1 VLAAADQISPEH
13 MMAKH
18 SLFQAWICVQLQP
31 TVVLVYLELLIQ
43 RQLRTLSL
51 VGSSSPNRVIMV
63 ELLADLREQQ
73 VFSVSDPKL
82 T

>member
-1 VLAAADQISPEH
+1 
-13 MMAKH
+13 MAKH